1 MLEALSISLNK
12 AAVLG
17 FVMYILGAA
26 VLFALFQFIYTRVTP
41 HKEFE
46 LIRSGN
52 VAAAIAL
59 GGAVIGFAIPASNV
73 IAYSISM
80 LDFVVWAVIAAVV
93 QLLAFL
99 VTSLVLKGASARIKD
114 NTISGKIAKMVF
126 EAMANGEGSADEI
139 IEKRGLKQVTDT
151 GAISAVLDEMLAA
164 NAEQVEQYRAA
175 DEAKRGKMFGFFV
188 GQAMKASKGKANPQQ
203 VNELLKSKLEG

>member
-17 FVMYILGAA
+17 FVSYILGAA
-26 VLFALFQFIYTRVTP
+26 VLFALFQFIYTRITP

-59 GGAVIGFAIPASNV
+59 GGAIIGFAIPASNV
-73 IAYSISM
+73 IAYSINI
-80 LDFVVWAVIAAVV
+80 LDFVVWAVIAAFV

-99 VTSLVLKGASARIKD
+99 MTSLVLKGTSERIR
-114 NTISGKIAKMVF
+114 
-126 EAMANGEGSADEI
+126 NGEIAAGIYVAA
-139 IEKRGLKQVTDT
+139 V
-151 GAISAVLDEMLAA
+151 AISVGMLNAA
-164 NAEQVEQYRAA
+164 CMTPSQN
-175 DEAKRGKMFGFFV
+175 
-188 GQAMKASKGKANPQQ
+188 
-203 VNELLKSKLEG
+203 

>member
-73 IAYSISM
+73 IAYSINM
-80 LDFVVWAVIAAVV
+80 LDFVIWAVIAAVV

-99 VTSLVLKGASARIKD
+99 VTSLVLKGASARIK
-114 NTISGKIAKMVF
+114 
-126 EAMANGEGSADEI
+126 NGEIAAGIYIAA
-139 IEKRGLKQVTDT
+139 V
-151 GAISAVLDEMLAA
+151 AISVGMLNAA
-164 NAEQVEQYRAA
+164 CMTPSTN
-175 DEAKRGKMFGFFV
+175 
-188 GQAMKASKGKANPQQ
+188 
-203 VNELLKSKLEG
+203 

>member
-17 FVMYILGAA
+17 FVSYILGAA
-26 VLFALFQFIYTRVTP
+26 VLFALFQFIYTRITP

-59 GGAVIGFAIPASNV
+59 GGAMIGFAIPASNV
-73 IAYSISM
+73 IAYSISI
-80 LDFVVWAVIAAVV
+80 LDFVVWAVIAAFV

-99 VTSLVLKGASARIKD
+99 VTSLVLKGASERIKK
-114 NTISGKIAKMVF
+114 GEIAAGIYIAAV
-126 EAMANGEGSADEI
+126 
-139 IEKRGLKQVTDT
+139 
-151 GAISAVLDEMLAA
+151 AISVGMLNAA
-164 NAEQVEQYRAA
+164 CMTPSPN
-175 DEAKRGKMFGFFV
+175 
-188 GQAMKASKGKANPQQ
+188 
-203 VNELLKSKLEG
+203 

>member
-17 FVMYILGAA
+17 FVTYIIGAA
-26 VLFALFQFIYTRVTP
+26 VLFALFQFIYTRITP

-59 GGAVIGFAIPASNV
+59 GGAIIGFAIPASNV
-73 IAYSISM
+73 IAYSINI
-80 LDFVVWAVIAAVV
+80 LDFVVWAVIAAFV

-99 VTSLVLKGASARIKD
+99 MTSLVLKGTSERIR
-114 NTISGKIAKMVF
+114 
-126 EAMANGEGSADEI
+126 NGEIAAGIYVAA
-139 IEKRGLKQVTDT
+139 V
-151 GAISAVLDEMLAA
+151 AISVGMLNAA
-164 NAEQVEQYRAA
+164 CMTPSQN
-175 DEAKRGKMFGFFV
+175 
-188 GQAMKASKGKANPQQ
+188 
-203 VNELLKSKLEG
+203 

>member
-41 HKEFE
+41 HREFE

-73 IAYSISM
+73 IAYSINM
-80 LDFVVWAVIAAVV
+80 LDFIVWAVIAAVV

-99 VTSLVLKGASARIKD
+99 MTSLVLKGASARIK
-114 NTISGKIAKMVF
+114 
-126 EAMANGEGSADEI
+126 NGEVAAGIYIAA
-139 IEKRGLKQVTDT
+139 V
-151 GAISAVLDEMLAA
+151 AISVGMLNAA
-164 NAEQVEQYRAA
+164 CMTPSTN
-175 DEAKRGKMFGFFV
+175 
-188 GQAMKASKGKANPQQ
+188 
-203 VNELLKSKLEG
+203 

>member
-12 AAVLG
+12 AAVFG
-17 FVMYILGAA
+17 FVLYILGAA
-26 VLFALFQFIYTRVTP
+26 VLFALFQFIYIHVTP

-59 GGAVIGFAIPASNV
+59 SGALIGFAIPASNV
-73 IAYSISM
+73 IAYSISL

-99 VTSLVLKGASARIKD
+99 VTSLVLKGASARIK
-114 NTISGKIAKMVF
+114 
-126 EAMANGEGSADEI
+126 NGEIAAGIYIAA
-139 IEKRGLKQVTDT
+139 V
-151 GAISAVLDEMLAA
+151 AISVGMLNAA
-164 NAEQVEQYRAA
+164 CMTPSTN
-175 DEAKRGKMFGFFV
+175 
-188 GQAMKASKGKANPQQ
+188 
-203 VNELLKSKLEG
+203 

>member
-17 FVMYILGAA
+17 FVLYILGAA
-26 VLFALFQFIYTRVTP
+26 VLFALYQFIYTRITP

-59 GGAVIGFAIPASNV
+59 GGAIIGFAIPASNV
-73 IAYSISM
+73 IAYSVSI
-80 LDFVVWAVIAAVV
+80 LDFVVWAVIAAFV

-99 VTSLVLKGASARIKD
+99 VTSLVLKGASERIKK
-114 NTISGKIAKMVF
+114 GEIAAGIYV
-126 EAMANGEGSADEI
+126 AA
-139 IEKRGLKQVTDT
+139 V
-151 GAISAVLDEMLAA
+151 AISVGMLNAA
-164 NAEQVEQYRAA
+164 CMTPSQY
-175 DEAKRGKMFGFFV
+175 
-188 GQAMKASKGKANPQQ
+188 
-203 VNELLKSKLEG
+203 

>member
-17 FVMYILGAA
+17 FVLYILGAA

-73 IAYSISM
+73 IAYSINM

-99 VTSLVLKGASARIKD
+99 VTSLVLKGASARIK
-114 NTISGKIAKMVF
+114 
-126 EAMANGEGSADEI
+126 NGEIAAGIYIAA
-139 IEKRGLKQVTDT
+139 V
-151 GAISAVLDEMLAA
+151 AISVGMLNAA
-164 NAEQVEQYRAA
+164 CMTPSSN
-175 DEAKRGKMFGFFV
+175 
-188 GQAMKASKGKANPQQ
+188 
-203 VNELLKSKLEG
+203 

>member
-12 AAVLG
+12 AAVFG

-99 VTSLVLKGASARIKD
+99 VTSLVLKGASARIK
-114 NTISGKIAKMVF
+114 
-126 EAMANGEGSADEI
+126 NGEIAAGIYIAA
-139 IEKRGLKQVTDT
+139 V
-151 GAISAVLDEMLAA
+151 AISVGMLNAA
-164 NAEQVEQYRAA
+164 CMTPSTN
-175 DEAKRGKMFGFFV
+175 
-188 GQAMKASKGKANPQQ
+188 
-203 VNELLKSKLEG
+203 